1 MSSYPAHIADR
12 IETWL
17 NGAYDAATK
26 EEIRHLLATD
36 PAQLADAFSAH
47 LTFGT
52 GGMRGLMGVGTCRLN
67 SYTIQFATQGLA
79 DYLLQGKKNPSV
91 LIGFDS
97 RHHSQEF
104 AETAARVLAGNG
116 ITVYFLPKLRPTP
129 YVSFGCRHYGCDAA
143 IMITASHNPK
153 QYNGYK
159 VYGSDGAQVV
169 HPQDTAIVK
178 AAEKISS
185 PEQVKLVTFDSP
197 LIHLVDL
204 EACDNAYLDAIK
216 PLQRAFPK
224 GDAPSIVY
232 TSLHGTGITLAPRAL
247 AQWGFTT
254 CHLVPIQTE
263 PNGDFPT
270 TPFPNPEDRKALDL
284 GLVAMKEHHAD
295 LLIANDPD
303 ADRIGIA
310 CQHKGQPFM
319 FNGNQIAV
327 LCVDYLCEVMP
338 TKGTFVTTI
347 VSTDLI
353 RKIAESNG
361 FSCVEVLTGFK
372 YIGEKIREWEST
384 GERFVF
390 GAEESYGYLLG
401 TASRDKDGIVTACLI
416 AEMTLYAKRANQTL
430 VDRLY
435 QIYKH
440 YGVYLDGQT
449 SIEKGME
456 AMTAW
461 MHRLRTSPLKEIAGI
476 AVIAQTDY
484 LPRADVLALHL
495 EEGSRVIIRPSGT
508 EPKIKIYASTHCP
521 PHDDVEGQMATCDKT
536 LQRLLNFWKTH
547 DA

>member
-1 MSSYPAHIADR
+1 MTSFSENIAKR
-12 IETWL
+12 IDSWL
-17 NGAYDAATK
+17 TGSYDAATK
-26 EEIRHLLATD
+26 EEIRHLLATAPD
-36 PAQLADAFSAH
+36 QLADAFSSELA
-47 LTFGT
+47 FGT
-52 GGMRGLMGVGTCRLN
+52 GGMRGIMGVGTCRLN
-67 SYTIQFATQGLA
+67 VYTIQFATQGLA
-79 DYLLQGKKNPSV
+79 NYLLQNKKSSSV

-116 ITVYFLPKLRPTP
+116 IKVYFLPELRPTP
-129 YVSFGCRHYGCDAA
+129 YVSFGCRHYQCDAA

-159 VYGSDGAQVV
+159 VYGADGAQVV
-169 HPQDTAIVK
+169 HPQDTAIVRE
-178 AAEKISS
+178 AGKISS
-185 PEQVKLVTFDSP
+185 LEQVKLAPLNSP

-204 EACDNAYLDAIK
+204 QACDNAYLDAIK
-216 PLQRAFPK
+216 PLQRVFPK
-224 GDAPSIVY
+224 GDAPSIAY

-247 AQWGFTT
+247 EQWGFTT
-254 CHLVPIQTE
+254 CYLVPIQTE

-270 TPFPNPEDRKALDL
+270 TPFPNPENRQALNL
-284 GLVAMKEHHAD
+284 GLATMKEHNAD

-310 CQHKGQPFM
+310 CQHKGKPFI

-327 LCVDYLCEVMP
+327 LCVDYLCEMVP
-338 TKGTFVTTI
+338 SKGTFVTTI

-353 RKIAESNG
+353 RKIAEANG

-384 GERFVF
+384 GQKFVF

-401 TASRDKDGIVTACLI
+401 TSSRDKDGIVTACLL
-416 AEMTLYAKRANQTL
+416 AEITLYARRANQTL

-435 QIYKH
+435 QIYRR
-440 YGVYLDGQT
+440 YGVHLDGQV
-449 SIEKGME
+449 SIEKEMGE
-456 AMTAW
+456 MTAW
-461 MHRLRTSPLKEIAGI
+461 MHRLRSSPPKAIAGT
-476 AVIAQTDY
+476 AVTSQHET
-484 LPRADVLALHL
+484 ADILVLQLSD
-495 EEGSRVIIRPSGT
+495 GSRVTIRPSGT
-508 EPKIKIYASTHCP
+508 EPKIKIYASTHLP
-521 PHDDVEGQMATCDKT
+521 PHDDVEGQMALCDKT